1 LISDVINPA
10 ISETKEPRI
19 VITVNSSG
27 FDEKEGFQA
36 LAGGLG
42 PDNANGPSQDTTGSL
57 LSTIKKYPSVS
68 RVGLCTEY
76 PRNKAQRCKEYILKN
91 AEFVE
96 TSSET

>member
-1 LISDVINPA
+1 
-10 ISETKEPRI
+10 
-19 VITVNSSG
+19 
-27 FDEKEGFQA
+27 
-36 LAGGLG
+36 
-42 PDNANGPSQDTTGSL
+42 